1 MVISLG
7 HAASSAT
14 GLVGKFNVAIVE
26 PRVLFPA
33 GVEFFPFGHIASPV
47 TAVGGGHDAC
57 TTTTAWFLGN
67 PLMEFG
73 CQTRLLR
80 IHVTFFEGFGT
91 SQFSLPILGFHVST
105 LSCAHRNRKPTTHC
119 HAGPTVW
126 PCLVCGATGQLC
138 CLSGLAKLIRPRAN

>member
-33 GVEFFPFGHIASPV
+33 GVEFFPFSHIASPV

-57 TTTTAWFLGN
+57 TMTNIDGN
-67 PLMEFG
+67 NWVI
-73 CQTRLLR
+73 TV
-80 IHVTFFEGFGT
+80 I
-91 SQFSLPILGFHVST
+91 SL
-105 LSCAHRNRKPTTHC
+105 
-119 HAGPTVW
+119 W
-126 PCLVCGATGQLC
+126 
-138 CLSGLAKLIRPRAN
+138 

>member
-47 TAVGGGHDAC
+47 TAVGGGMMHARQPPHG
-57 TTTTAWFLGN
+57 FLGIPSWN
-67 PLMEFG
+67 L
-73 CQTRLLR
+73 
-80 IHVTFFEGFGT
+80 V
-91 SQFSLPILGFHVST
+91 
-105 LSCAHRNRKPTTHC
+105 AKP
-119 HAGPTVW
+119 A
-126 PCLVCGATGQLC
+126 
-138 CLSGLAKLIRPRAN
+138 S